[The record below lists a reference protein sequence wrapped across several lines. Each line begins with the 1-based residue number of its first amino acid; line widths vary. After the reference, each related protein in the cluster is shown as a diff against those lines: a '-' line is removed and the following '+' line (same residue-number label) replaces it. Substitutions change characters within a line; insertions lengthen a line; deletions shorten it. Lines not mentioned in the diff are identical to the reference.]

1 MSELSEK
8 DKAALEAEG
17 LSTKQGT
24 TPTAPTPTPTKKDE
38 A

>member
-1 MSELSEK
+1 MSELSKE

-24 TPTAPTPTPTKKDE
+24 TPKETTPPTKEKE
-38 A
+38 E